1 MRLLDPQTLAMTTQI
16 LPATTPGGADTGLL
30 LVVGASGK
38 DLEQLTRDLASIPP
52 EPRIC
57 VVLVVHDRAQADDA
71 ALLTAIDRSGHHAL
85 IPRDGAQIGPGQWF
99 LVPSQMV
106 VSLEQD
112 RFRLRLDQRTPG
124 ERGVI
129 DTLLVSAAREWGRF
143 AAALMLGDI
152 HGGDGALGVTAIKDG
167 GGLTLAT
174 QDPGHVST
182 DPTPA
187 DSSALVDEL
196 LPASAV
202 GPRLTAYVRHLFGN
216 DGVAPESPIELE
228 SLNQIANILRSATG
242 HDFHG
247 YKRATFL
254 RRVQRRMQVVQ
265 ASQLD
270 AYLEILR
277 ARPEE
282 AQRLFNDLLI
292 GVTQFFRDKKE
303 FDFLQKVIVPRMFE
317 GKTGNDQI
325 RVWVLGCS
333 TGEEAYSIGI
343 LLREFADTLD
353 APPHLQI
360 FASDIDGRALAMA
373 RVGRY
378 PLSIASDI
386 APERLARWF
395 VKEADTYS
403 VVRELRE
410 MCIFSQH
417 SIVKDP
423 PFSKLDL
430 VSCRNLLIYLDA
442 DLQSRV
448 VPLFHFALKPRGY
461 LFLGNSENV
470 SRHAR
475 LFSPVE
481 RSYRVF
487 QKSAVDGRI
496 HSDFPLV
503 TAIQAPSNT
512 QPALRPVVPSH
523 GLVRLGER
531 IAERHAPAYAII
543 DEQFDVL
550 HFSSHVGR
558 FIHPGSGTPSLNLL
572 NLAHRDLRLDLRSAL
587 DKAEVEQRT
596 VRLAATMALGEQMAA
611 VEIIVEPTADTQHS
625 SRGFVVLF
633 KELANAPSTP
643 IPANE
648 ALATRDE
655 QVRALESELRFTRE
669 RLQAMIEELE
679 STNEELKSSNEEY
692 QSLNEELQSAN
703 EELETSKEEL
713 QSVNEEVTTVNG
725 ELGHRVQEL
734 AQANSDLKNLFE
746 STQIATVFLDNE
758 LRVTNFTPAVVDILP
773 LVESDIHRPIAHI
786 KCRVA
791 YDELQD
797 DVRRV
802 IRTLASVEREVED
815 PATSERY
822 IVRVLPYRSVDNF
835 IGGAVVTFTDVTQV
849 VQAQRALRDSESR
862 LRTLV
867 EGIPQLVWR
876 SLDQGDW
883 TWSSS
888 QWAAWTGQQPGE
900 SSGLGWLAAIH
911 PEDRIA
917 TQAAWS
923 AANELGAVDVE
934 HRIFSPQKQ
943 TYRWFHTRGLP
954 VRDERGAISE
964 WLGTSTDIDELRR
977 QHQ

>member
-1 MRLLDPQTLAMTTQI
+1 MTAPI
-16 LPATTPGGADTGLL
+16 LPVNAPHGPDRGLL
-30 LVVGASGK
+30 LVIGASGK
-38 DLEQLTRDLASIPP
+38 DLEQLTRDLSHIRPD
-52 EPRIC
+52 PRVC
-57 VVLVVHDRAQADDA
+57 VVLVVRDRAEADDA
-71 ALLTAIDRSGHHAL
+71 SLLSAIDSSGHHAL
-85 IPRDGAQIGPGQWF
+85 IPRDGTQVVAGQWF
-99 LVPSQMV
+99 LAPSQMV
-106 VSLEQD
+106 VTLEQAS
-112 RFRLRLDQRTPG
+112 FRLRLDQRTPG

-129 DTLLVSAAREWGRF
+129 DTLLVSAASEWGRY
-143 AAALMLGDI
+143 AAALMLGEI
-152 HGGDGALGVTAIKDG
+152 HGGDGALGVTSIKDG

-174 QDPGHVST
+174 HDPDDVST
-182 DPTPA
+182 DPSPA
-187 DSSALVDEL
+187 ESSALVDEL
-196 LPASAV
+196 LPAASV
-202 GPRLTAYVRHLFGN
+202 GTRLTAYIRHLFGS
-216 DGVAPESPIELE
+216 DGVAPESAIELE

-277 ARPEE
+277 TKPEE

-292 GVTQFFRDKKE
+292 GVTQFFRDQKE

-317 GKTGNDQI
+317 GKSGSDQI

-353 APPHLQI
+353 SPPHLQI

-395 VKEADTYS
+395 IKEADTYS
-403 VVRELRE
+403 VVRDLRE

-496 HSDFPLV
+496 HSDFPLA
-503 TAIQAPSNT
+503 TTMQPSSAM

-558 FIHPGSGTPSLNLL
+558 FIHPGSGTP
-572 NLAHRDLRLDLRSAL
+572 A
-587 DKAEVEQRT
+587 
-596 VRLAATMALGEQMAA
+596 
-611 VEIIVEPTADTQHS
+611 
-625 SRGFVVLF
+625 
-633 KELANAPSTP
+633 
-643 IPANE
+643 
-648 ALATRDE
+648 
-655 QVRALESELRFTRE
+655 
-669 RLQAMIEELE
+669 
-679 STNEELKSSNEEY
+679 
-692 QSLNEELQSAN
+692 
-703 EELETSKEEL
+703 
-713 QSVNEEVTTVNG
+713 
-725 ELGHRVQEL
+725 
-734 AQANSDLKNLFE
+734 
-746 STQIATVFLDNE
+746 
-758 LRVTNFTPAVVDILP
+758 
-773 LVESDIHRPIAHI
+773 
-786 KCRVA
+786 
-791 YDELQD
+791 
-797 DVRRV
+797 
-802 IRTLASVEREVED
+802 
-815 PATSERY
+815 
-822 IVRVLPYRSVDNF
+822 
-835 IGGAVVTFTDVTQV
+835 
-849 VQAQRALRDSESR
+849 
-862 LRTLV
+862 
-867 EGIPQLVWR
+867 
-876 SLDQGDW
+876 
-883 TWSSS
+883 
-888 QWAAWTGQQPGE
+888 
-900 SSGLGWLAAIH
+900 
-911 PEDRIA
+911 
-917 TQAAWS
+917 
-923 AANELGAVDVE
+923 
-934 HRIFSPQKQ
+934 
-943 TYRWFHTRGLP
+943 
-954 VRDERGAISE
+954 
-964 WLGTSTDIDELRR
+964 
-977 QHQ
+977 

>member
-1 MRLLDPQTLAMTTQI
+1 MTSPI
-16 LPATTPGGADTGLL
+16 LPEHPPEGADMGLL
-30 LVVGASGK
+30 LVVIASGK
-38 DLEQLTRDLASIPP
+38 DLQQRVRDLSSIPAD
-52 EPRIC
+52 PRMC
-57 VVLVVHDRAQADDA
+57 VVLVVHDHAEGDDSA
-71 ALLTAIDRSGHHAL
+71 RLTALDQSGHHAQ
-85 IPRDGAQIGPGQWF
+85 IPRDGARIVPGTWF
-99 LVPSQMV
+99 LAPSQMV

-129 DTLLVSAAREWGRF
+129 DTLLVSAAQAWGRF
-143 AAALMLGDI
+143 AACLMLGEIGD
-152 HGGDGALGVTAIKDG
+152 GDGALGVTTIKDF

-174 QDPGHVST
+174 ADPAQVAS
-182 DPTPA
+182 DPSPA
-187 DSSALVDEL
+187 ESAALVDEL
-196 LPASAV
+196 LPAAAV
-202 GPRLTAYVRHLFGN
+202 GARLTAYLRHLFGN
-216 DGVAPESPIELE
+216 DAIAPESAVELQ
-228 SLNQIANILRSATG
+228 SLNQIATILRSATG

-265 ASQLD
+265 ASQLE

-277 ARPEE
+277 SRPEE

-292 GVTQFFRDKKE
+292 GVTQFFRDQKE

-317 GKTGNDQI
+317 GKTAQDQI

-343 LLREFADTLD
+343 LLREFAETLD

-378 PLSIASDI
+378 PLGIAADI

-395 VKEADTYS
+395 VKEADTYR

-487 QKSAVDGRI
+487 HKIAFEGKI
-496 HSDFPLV
+496 HSDFPL
-503 TAIQAPSNT
+503 AAALQAPPAT
-512 QPALRPVVPSH
+512 QPALRPAVPSH

-531 IAERHAPAYAII
+531 IAERHAPAYAVI

-550 HFSSHVGR
+550 HFSSQVGR
-558 FIHPGSGTPSLNLL
+558 FIHPNSGTPSLNLL

-587 DKAEVEQRT
+587 DKASLEQRP
-596 VRLAATMALGEQMAA
+596 VRLSAAMAHGEVRTG
-611 VEIIVEPTADTQHS
+611 VEIIVEPTADPQQS
-625 SRGFVVLF
+625 SRGYVVLF
-633 KELANAPSTP
+633 KELATAPTAP
-643 IPANE
+643 MPADE

-655 QVRALESELRFTRE
+655 HVRALEHELRVTRE

-758 LRVTNFTPAVVDILP
+758 LRVTNFTPAVTDILP
-773 LVESDIHRPIAHI
+773 LVEGDLHRPIAHL
-786 KCRVA
+786 KCRLA

-815 PATSERY
+815 PATAERY

-835 IGGAVVTFTDVTQV
+835 IGGAVVTFTDITQV
-849 VQAQRALRDSESR
+849 VQAQRALRDSETR

-876 SLDQGDW
+876 SLDQGSW
-883 TWSSS
+883 TWSSP
-888 QWAAWTGQQPGE
+888 QWAAWTGQQPSE
-900 SSGLGWLAAIH
+900 SAGLGWLAAIH
-911 PEDRIA
+911 PEDRAA
-917 TQAAWS
+917 THAAWT
-923 AANELGAVDVE
+923 AANELGVLEVE
-934 HRIFSPQKQ
+934 HRIGNRQRQ
-943 TYRWFHTRGLP
+943 AYRWFHTRGLP
-954 VRDERGAISE
+954 VRDERGNVSE

-977 QHQ
+977 PRP